1 MQSASPLEPS
11 DQTAS
16 QLEHLSFARMT
27 KKCPD
32 AQTELEKSIEKIIDV
47 FHSYSVRVGHFD
59 TLTKMEL
66 KLLIQ
71 KQLPNYMNNQLK
83 PGQIDALFKDLD
95 KNKDQQLSFGE
106 FMMLITK
113 VTIATHEHLH
123 HCGEG
128 EGQHQH
134 QDEHHHH

>member
-1 MQSASPLEPS
+1 MPALGF
-11 DQTAS
+11 
-16 QLEHLSFARMT
+16 HSFLVYRKTLDEEFSSCKMLT
-27 KKCPD
+27 
-32 AQTELEKSIEKIIDV
+32 QTELEQSIEKIIDV
-47 FHSYSVRVGHFD
+47 FHVYSVRVGHFD

-71 KQLPNYMNNQLK
+71 KQLPNYLK
-83 PGQIDALFKDLD
+83 VREIHLGSDLD

-106 FMMLITK
+106 FMVLITR

-128 EGQHQH
+128 EGQHQGGLGKGCGGKWLS
-134 QDEHHHH
+134 